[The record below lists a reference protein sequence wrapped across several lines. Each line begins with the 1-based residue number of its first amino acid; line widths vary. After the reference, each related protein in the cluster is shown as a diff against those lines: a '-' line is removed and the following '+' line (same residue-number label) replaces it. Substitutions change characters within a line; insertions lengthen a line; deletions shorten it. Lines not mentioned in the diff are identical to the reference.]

1 MGNKN
6 KRSNVAVFVPHNGC
20 PHMCSFCNQRSITGQ
35 QYQPTPQDVRNAALT
50 AVSTMGDFSRDSEI
64 AFFGGSFT
72 AIDRDYMVSLLKA
85 AYEFKDKF
93 KGVRISTRPDCI
105 DDEILSLL
113 KSYNVTAIELGAQSM
128 DDEVLKANNRGHCS
142 KQVEEASTLIRKYG
156 FSLGLQMMT
165 GLYKSTPQKDMETAE
180 KIAALKPDTVRIYP
194 TVIMKNTALGELYL
208 KGEYKPYSFEET
220 TDLCSKMLVMFL
232 KRNIKVIRLGLHYSE
247 ELLRDRL
254 AGAYHP
260 AFREICESRCFL
272 QNIKSQLDARENMDV
287 MKLPNGKTFI
297 KRKRAVIFVPK
308 GAVSKA
314 VGQSGSNKKYIFDK
328 GYIPVFKEAE
338 GLEGFEVKIQTDDD

>member
-1 MGNKN
+1 
-6 KRSNVAVFVPHNGC
+6 
-20 PHMCSFCNQRSITGQ
+20 MCSFCNQRSITGQ

-50 AVSTMGDFSRDSEI
+50 AAASMGGFSKESEI

-85 AYEFKDKF
+85 AYEFRDDF

-105 DDEILSLL
+105 DEEILSLL

-128 DDEVLKANNRGHCS
+128 DDEVLTANNRGHDS
-142 KQVEEASTLIRKYG
+142 GQVEKASKLIRERG

-165 GLYKSTPQKDMETAE
+165 GLYKSTPEKDMETAY
-180 KIAALKPDTVRIYP
+180 KIAGLEPDTVRIYP

-208 KGEYKPYSFEET
+208 KGEYIPYGFDQTVE
-220 TDLCSKMLVMFL
+220 LCSEMLLMFME
-232 KRNIKVIRLGLHYSE
+232 KKIKVIRLGLHYSD

-254 AGAYHP
+254 AGPYHP
-260 AFREICESRCFL
+260 AFRELCESRCFL
-272 QNIKSQLDARENMDV
+272 ESIERQLKGRENRDIRE
-287 MKLPNGKTFI
+287 LPNGKTFI
-297 KRKRAVIFVPK
+297 KRKKALIYVPK

-314 VGQSGSNKKYIFDK
+314 VGQSGSNKNYIFEK
-328 GYIPVFKEAE
+328 GYIPVFRETE
-338 GLEGFEVKIQTDDD
+338 SLENFDVKIQILE